1 MAVTAGGRGDRGSN
15 AVAAGPLTASPG
27 TGAGGPGAGPGGVA
41 ARAGHSAT
49 GPAGSTAGAGGPAGS
64 TAGAGGLAG
73 LPRVDLVIAPT
84 PLHPAP
90 RLSREL
96 GVPLLLKRDD
106 LAGVGLGGNKLRGL
120 EFLIADALAQN
131 CDSLVTGAGPQ
142 SNWTMLAAL
151 ACLRHGLEP
160 HVVCYGSGDSEP
172 QGNMRLHR
180 WLGVDVR
187 FTGAAERSSVDAGI
201 ETVTAELRAAGR
213 RPYPVPR
220 GGATPLGALGY
231 VRASMEL
238 AAQLTGLG
246 KPPAGL
252 WLATGSCGTQAG
264 LVAGAAL
271 TAAPYQVIGVTVS
284 RPVAE
289 CTARVREL
297 AAAAATLAGNGA
309 DLPRT
314 GADLPGTGADLP
326 RPDVRG
332 GWIGPGYGVPSP
344 AGQAAA
350 RLVAETEG
358 VFLDPVFGAKAMA
371 ALIAACRAG
380 RVRGPQVFLVSGGAP
395 TLFAGAGLSGA
406 TSGGSARDG
415 SGGTT

>member
-1 MAVTAGGRGDRGSN
+1 
-15 AVAAGPLTASPG
+15 
-27 TGAGGPGAGPGGVA
+27 
-41 ARAGHSAT
+41 
-49 GPAGSTAGAGGPAGS
+49 
-64 TAGAGGLAG
+64 
-73 LPRVDLVIAPT
+73 VDLVLAPT

-96 GVPLLLKRDD
+96 GVPVLLKRDD

-120 EFLIADALAQN
+120 EFLIADALAQG

-160 HVVCYGSGDSEP
+160 HVVCYGTGSGDL

-180 WLGVDVR
+180 WLGTDVR

-201 ETVTAELRAAGR
+201 EAVTAELRAAGR

-231 VRASMEL
+231 VRASVEL
-238 AAQLTGLG
+238 AAQLAELDQ
-246 KPPAGL
+246 PPAGL

-271 TAAPYQVIGVTVS
+271 TAAAYQVVGVTVS
-284 RPVAE
+284 RPAAE
-289 CTARVREL
+289 CAVRVREL
-297 AAAAATLAGNGA
+297 AAAAAALAGIPA
-309 DLPRT
+309 DLP
-314 GADLPGTGADLP
+314 A
-326 RPDVRG
+326 PDVRD
-332 GWIGPGYGVPSP
+332 GWIGPGYGVPSA

-350 RLVAETEG
+350 RLAAAAEG

-371 ALIAACRAG
+371 ALIAGCRAG
-380 RVRGPQVFLVSGGAP
+380 RVHGPQVFLVSGGAP
-395 TLFAGAGLSGA
+395 TLFAG
-406 TSGGSARDG
+406 SALDGPAPDRPGRGG
-415 SGGTT
+415 SGGEMR

>member
-1 MAVTAGGRGDRGSN
+1 MTVEGRGDRGRA
-15 AVAAGPLTASPG
+15 AVAAGPRAASPG
-27 TGAGGPGAGPGGVA
+27 AGAGRSGAGPA
-41 ARAGHSAT
+41 S
-49 GPAGSTAGAGGPAGS
+49 
-64 TAGAGGLAG
+64 LAHW
-73 LPRVDLVIAPT
+73 PRVDLVLAPT

-106 LAGVGLGGNKLRGL
+106 LAGTGLGGNKLRGL
-120 EFLIADALAQN
+120 EFLIADALAQG

-160 HVVCYGSGDSEP
+160 HVVCYGSGGSEP

-187 FTGAAERSSVDAGI
+187 FTGVAERSSVDAGI

-231 VRASMEL
+231 VRASVEL
-238 AAQLTGLG
+238 AAQLAQLDE
-246 KPPAGL
+246 PPAGL

-271 TAAPYQVIGVTVS
+271 TAAACQVVGVTVS

-297 AAAAATLAGNGA
+297 AAAAAALAGI
-309 DLPRT
+309 
-314 GADLPGTGADLP
+314 GADLP

-332 GWIGPGYGVPSP
+332 GWIGPGYGVPSA

-371 ALIAACRAG
+371 ALIAECRAG

-395 TLFAGAGLSGA
+395 TLFAGGNA
-406 TSGGSARDG
+406 
-415 SGGTT
+415 

>member
-1 MAVTAGGRGDRGSN
+1 VTVGGRGDRGRA
-15 AVAAGPLTASPG
+15 AVAAGPRAASPG
-27 TGAGGPGAGPGGVA
+27 TGAGSSG
-41 ARAGHSAT
+41 
-49 GPAGSTAGAGGPAGS
+49 AGAGS
-64 TAGAGGLAG
+64 LAHW
-73 LPRVDLVIAPT
+73 PRVDLVLAPT

-90 RLSREL
+90 RLSRAL
-96 GVPLLLKRDD
+96 GVPVLFKRDD

-120 EFLIADALAQN
+120 EFLIADALARG

-201 ETVTAELRAAGR
+201 EAVTAELRAAGR

-220 GGATPLGALGY
+220 GGAAPLGALGY
-231 VRASMEL
+231 VRASVEL
-238 AAQLTGLG
+238 AAQLAGLDE
-246 KPPAGL
+246 PPARL
-252 WLATGSCGTQAG
+252 WVATGSCGTQAG

-271 TAAPYQVIGVTVS
+271 TAAAYQIVGVTVS

-289 CTARVREL
+289 CTSRVREL
-297 AAAAATLAGNGA
+297 AAAAATLAGIGA
-309 DLPRT
+309 DL
-314 GADLPGTGADLP
+314 L

-332 GWIGPGYGVPSP
+332 GWIGPGYGVPSA

-350 RLVAETEG
+350 RLAAETEG

-371 ALIAACRAG
+371 AMITACRAG

-395 TLFAGAGLSGA
+395 TLFAGAGLSGTGLPGA
-406 TSGGSARDG
+406 APDGPARDG